1 MLTPIAT
8 TIAQQPVDTSTALA
22 PPGLVFRT
30 MGSLI
35 LVVVLLLGCNLLFKR
50 KLGSFARSAGP
61 RRLRVVERLSIGH
74 RHSLVLV
81 DVGDKQLVLGVTP
94 DRITT
99 LDTSSHACTSF
110 SAELSQATQAAEIEA
125 S

>member
-1 MLTPIAT
+1 MLTLVAT
-8 TIAQQPVDTSTALA
+8 TIAQQPVDPSTALA
-22 PPGLVFRT
+22 PPGLVIRT
-30 MGSLI
+30 LGALM
-35 LVVVLLLGCNLLFKR
+35 LVVVLLLGCNLLFRR
-50 KLGSFARSAGP
+50 KFGSFARSDGQ

-94 DRITT
+94 DRITN
-99 LDTSSHACTSF
+99 LDTSSHASPSF
-110 SAELSQATQAAEIEA
+110 SAELSQATRAAEIEA